1 MGRTWELPALSLAV
15 SLRTGQAGTDTEP
28 PQLLAS
34 WCLEAARWHIPILV
48 VNDSS
53 TGWNPSPFLTSL
65 CCITHPLPP
74 APLSWLVSPTQEH
87 NSQSQSPKCRVKPI
101 SHSEQS
107 KASPVGAA
115 ASTFTGLAQGCFC
128 FMAFTMEPVKERTCN
143 SDF

>member
-1 MGRTWELPALSLAV
+1 MGAPCLILGSVSKDGAGWDGHGAPPASGELV
-15 SLRTGQAGTDTEP
+15 
-28 PQLLAS
+28 
-34 WCLEAARWHIPILV
+34 LEAARWHIPILV

-74 APLSWLVSPTQEH
+74 APLPWLVSPTQEH
-87 NSQSQSPKCRVKPI
+87 NSQSQSPKCRMKPI